1 MTAMTGAL
9 GWTLLHFLWQGVL
22 IGTAAA
28 LVLSG
33 LRKASPQLRY
43 LVACAAMLACIAWPA
58 AELAARLQAGNT
70 VAGLQT
76 AALRLTAAQNPAW
89 PLAVQQQLP
98 LLVAAWAACIAALSL
113 RTIFGL
119 VWIERAVRRGAQHT
133 IWQSRLQDLAL
144 QLGIG
149 RAVRLRIVASLVSPV
164 TAGWWR
170 PVVLVPASLVSGM
183 PPELLQ
189 ALLAHELAHIRRLD
203 YLVNLLQNVIETL
216 LFYHPVV
223 WWLSRRIRAER
234 ELIADDIA
242 SAAAGGPRRLA
253 LALSEL
259 EKLQFA
265 HPRTALA
272 ASGGELMQRIG
283 RLLQPAPESKGW
295 RPAVSVFMLAACIV
309 GAGYATAKS
318 PNRPVD
324 IRAVA
329 DFSTCEKPWWPKSSL
344 RAGHAGTVT
353 LRFLIS
359 ETGKVTDSEI
369 ANSSGHRA
377 LDRAAQIGIGKC
389 TFKPAVRSGEK
400 VASWMQMQYVWIQ

>member
-1 MTAMTGAL
+1 MTAMIGAL

-22 IGTAAA
+22 IGMAAA
-28 LVLSG
+28 LALFG

-43 LVACAAMLACIAWPA
+43 LAACSAMLACLAWPA
-58 AELAARLQAGNT
+58 AELAGRLQAGT
-70 VAGLQT
+70 AVASLQM
-76 AALRLTAAQNPAW
+76 AALRLPAVQNAAW
-89 PLAVQQQLP
+89 PQSVQQHLP

-113 RTIFGL
+113 RTVFGL
-119 VWIERAVRRGAQHT
+119 VWIGRAVRRGALHT
-133 IWQSRLQDLAL
+133 VWQGRLQDLAR

-149 RAVRLRIVASLVSPV
+149 RAVRLRIVAGLLSPV

-189 ALLAHELAHIRRLD
+189 ALLAHELAHIRRFD

-223 WWLSRRIRAER
+223 WWLSRRVRAER

-242 SAAAGGPRRLA
+242 SAAAGGPRNLA

-272 ASGGELMQRIG
+272 ASGGELMQRIS
-283 RLLQPAPESKGW
+283 RLLQPAPESKSW
-295 RPAVSVFMLAACIV
+295 RPVVSVFMLAACV
-309 GAGYATAKS
+309 AGAGYAAAQN
-318 PNRPVD
+318 PYRQVD
-324 IRAVA
+324 TRAMA
-329 DFSTCEKPWWPKSSL
+329 DFSACEKPRWPKSSL
-344 RAGHAGTVT
+344 RAGHTGTVT
-353 LRFLIS
+353 LRFLVS
-359 ETGKVTDSEI
+359 ETGRIMESRIVG
-369 ANSSGHRA
+369 SSGDRD

-389 TFKPAVRSGEK
+389 TFKPATRSGEK